1 MIFTRLHSSDTIRI
15 NKIEIIKPKI
25 NKYYEYFY
33 PDGITK
39 GFWKYQRTYF
49 CREILR
55 DNYYETPEEALN
67 KDEDFIK
74 DGQIYKKG
82 ILKIFIQG
90 ENKEIEFYFKNDSE
104 LKLFLESLEFKYS
117 IPLNDFVCF
126 QTKEL
131 ETLYEYKDKIS

>member
-74 DGQIYKKG
+74 DGQICHG
-82 ILKIFIQG
+82 QF
-90 ENKEIEFYFKNDSE
+90 
-104 LKLFLESLEFKYS
+104 
-117 IPLNDFVCF
+117 
-126 QTKEL
+126 
-131 ETLYEYKDKIS
+131 